1 MTLTSYG
8 SDGTKQY
15 ASVNACLKPLL
26 SLDGAAVLP
35 LPLSVLASVCWPFC
49 FEPSVFRVFRLLE
62 WLRLILTVVVSRS
75 SALPTL
81 LPLLFH
87 KQDSFVILVTAFHSV
102 SIGLIVSL
110 QHPFVSAAAACR

>member
-1 MTLTSYG
+1 MELRY
-8 SDGTKQY
+8 
-15 ASVNACLKPLL
+15 CLFPVCV
-26 SLDGAAVLP
+26 G
-35 LPLSVLASVCWPFC
+35 LSVLAFL
-49 FEPSVFRVFRLLE
+49 FRVFCVLE